1 MLKLLERLA
10 ARFLRN
16 RATGYVLVS
25 NGAPIS
31 LPLDGWVY
39 GDGWYI
45 TIPVDKPITVANPD
59 APGPE
64 KYRS

>member
-25 NGAPIS
+25 NGAWTS
-31 LPLDGWVY
+31 LHIGGWIY

-45 TIPVDKPITVANPD
+45 NIPVDKPITVANPD